1 MSDPLGPHRVSD
13 RAVRILSTKFDGSL
27 HNDFVGR
34 LIEEPAGT
42 EDGDHSAAPLRV
54 FVPEGT
60 SIQSYRGELTVR
72 VPFTALFW
80 PGIDRWWNVYHNHG
94 IVRGPSG
101 RPSTAVYANVSTP
114 AAFDGDTIRWVDL
127 DLDVV
132 IRADAVELLDEDEFA
147 EHRARM
153 AYPEA
158 LAARALEAAAALIE
172 LATRRAPP
180 FDRDTHIWPR
190 SA

>member
-1 MSDPLGPHRVSD
+1 MNPRDQLGPHHVTD

-27 HNDFVGR
+27 HNDFAGR
-34 LIEEPAGT
+34 LIHESANS
-42 EDGDHSAAPLRV
+42 EDPAAPLRV

-80 PGIDRWWNVYHNHG
+80 PGHERWWNVYHNHHTFFAND
-94 IVRGPSG
+94 RWS
-101 RPSTAVYANVSTP
+101 SAVYANVSTP
-114 AAFDGDTIRWVDL
+114 ATFDGETVRWIDL

-132 IRADAVELLDEDEFA
+132 IRDGAVELLDEDEFA

-153 AYPEA
+153 AYPER
-158 LAARALEAAAALIE
+158 LATRALEAAATLIE

-190 SA
+190 SG